1 MSFNFDIA
9 NEELDEEYADFA
21 SAQAD
26 HAADEPLDG
35 DGRAAE
41 PASSV
46 KGREHTLDELIDA
59 LPARISYSTLQIP
72 LDAQKG
78 AKQARDEDKR
88 RWTIVARRDLFDAR
102 FQMIY
107 ASDDEEEADGESR
120 NGSAVPEGHE
130 AGLVEADSDLVPG
143 VYEGGLKTWECSLD
157 LIAALDAHDRRDDG
171 ESSDTVPFH
180 WLGGLSVVELGCGTA
195 IPACFLLA
203 RLMCVEIDDA
213 RQETILQLCDFNEQ
227 VLKLVTLPNLILAW
241 YTSPASSAFRAS
253 VAGASGESEG
263 IELDLVPATGE
274 VDLSDELLAAF
285 KESLKHRKVALR
297 FFSGP
302 WKDLETCSRATS
314 SQMAPSRAP
323 QLLEADLLLSSETIY
338 SPPDQTALLDIL
350 QRLCKASS
358 THNASVRA
366 LSEKLQTSGLQESS
380 ALDHSG
386 LHVAAQPLTPR
397 RNAEVLGTLALI
409 SAKVLYFGVG
419 GGVHAFRQSIEKAGG
434 WSHEVRKVTSG
445 VGRCVLSIGWS
456 ADN

>member
-1 MSFNFDIA
+1 MSFHFDIA
-9 NEELDEEYADFA
+9 NEELDEEYADFG
-21 SAQAD
+21 SAQAG
-26 HAADEPLDG
+26 HAADEPLDR
-35 DGRAAE
+35 DGRVAE

-72 LDAQKG
+72 LDPQKG
-78 AKQARDEDKR
+78 AQQAHDEGKA
-88 RWTIVARRDLFDAR
+88 RWTAVARRDLFDAR

-107 ASDDEEEADGESR
+107 ASDDEEEADGESKT
-120 NGSAVPEGHE
+120 GSAGSKGPK

-157 LIAALDAHDRRDDG
+157 LVAALDAHDRRDNR
-171 ESSDTVPFH
+171 ESLDSVPFH
-180 WLGGLSVVELGCGTA
+180 WLRGLSVVEVSDLGCGTA

-203 RLMCVEIDDA
+203 RLMCVEVDEA
-213 RQETILQLCDFNEQ
+213 RKETILQLCDFNEQ

-241 YTSPASSAFRAS
+241 YTSPASCAFRNS
-253 VAGASGESEG
+253 IAGASAESDG
-263 IELDLVPATGE
+263 VELDLVAATDE
-274 VDLSDELLAAF
+274 VDLSDEMLAAF
-285 KESLKHRKVALR
+285 KESLKDRKVALR

-314 SQMAPSRAP
+314 SQMATSRVP
-323 QLLEADLLLSSETIY
+323 QLLKADLLLSSETIY
-338 SPPDQTALLDIL
+338 SPPDQIALLDIL

-358 THNASVRA
+358 TH
-366 LSEKLQTSGLQESS
+366 
-380 ALDHSG
+380 
-386 LHVAAQPLTPR
+386 TP
-397 RNAEVLGTLALI
+397 GTLALI

-419 GGVHAFRQSIEKAGG
+419 GGVHAFRQSIESAGG
-434 WSHEVRKVTSG
+434 WSNEVRKVTSG